1 MGLQVLSQLVPAPS
15 KMWMQKS
22 FFEILTRNKC
32 SINCPEIDQ
41 DPIHSVSEI
50 FSYTYSSQKTNI
62 LNNYMLSMWALYA
75 KYGFCHRINDK
86 GLDYNAQC
94 LISSCEIWRHF
105 LIPMGISSQQTRTN
119 MQQRYCCFCMKFKK
133 LHLIWQN
140 GMKLN
145 SWFRYTWLCKKK

>member
-1 MGLQVLSQLVPAPS
+1 MAFLYQKRTLQEGINDFSWLQQNNGPS
-15 KMWMQKS
+15 GFEPIGACSVKNVNAKKF

-32 SINCPEIDQ
+32 SRNCPEIVQ

-86 GLDYNAQC
+86 GLDYNALC

-119 MQQRYCCFCMKFKK
+119 M
-133 LHLIWQN
+133 
-140 GMKLN
+140 
-145 SWFRYTWLCKKK
+145 